1 MYLDTRTQTILL
13 GPTLNKSLLVETY
26 GMSEEISRTTS
37 GNTTDLTSVSTEPGI
52 CKTELRP
59 LIQTKPTLLCTLSLS
74 RNLLLPK
81 PQLASKLSKAP
92 RLQSQLMSHLPFSLV
107 ISHLTELSE
116 SLAQSQLATMLLL
129 NLSLL
134 RIFHLIPMAT
144 GWLNISIETART
156 PVTIS
161 KYGRVISLLTERMD
175 FLTILDSLDLTDLKL
190 K

>member
-1 MYLDTRTQTILL
+1 
-13 GPTLNKSLLVETY
+13 
-26 GMSEEISRTTS
+26 
-37 GNTTDLTSVSTEPGI
+37 
-52 CKTELRP
+52 
-59 LIQTKPTLLCTLSLS
+59 
-74 RNLLLPK
+74 
-81 PQLASKLSKAP
+81 
-92 RLQSQLMSHLPFSLV
+92 MSHLPFSLV